1 MPASPP
7 VPEPPPAPGFAAPGF
22 GIYVHWPFCRAICP
36 YCDFN
41 VHRRARIDQARWRR
55 ALVAELEHFAGRTPG
70 RIATSVYFGGGTP
83 SLMDPETVAAVIAG
97 AHRHA
102 ALAADAE
109 ITLEA
114 NPSSADAA
122 RFAAFRDAGVTRL
135 SLGVQA
141 FDDAALTALGR
152 DHDAAQA
159 RRALAAAAGVF
170 PATTFDLIYARPG
183 QSAAA
188 WRRELDAA
196 LALAAGHLSLY
207 QLTIEPGTAFHR
219 AARRGTL
226 NVPDAGAALY
236 AIAQERCA
244 AAGLSAYEISNHAA
258 PGHEGRHNLTC
269 WRYGEYLGIGPGAH
283 GRLGVGSKRFHT
295 RQLARPEAWLAAV
308 ESAGHGTKVTG
319 PIDRA
324 GRAAEMLLL
333 GLRLAEGVSLA
344 RFEAVVGAPF
354 ETMVPSC
361 ALDPLIEG
369 GLLVHDRVGLRA
381 TERGRAVL
389 DGVLDRVLDAM
400 AAPVSSSAAGTSR
413 AGSTPP
419 ESRAR

>member
-1 MPASPP
+1 MPASLPA
-7 VPEPPPAPGFAAPGF
+7 PEPPTAPGF

-41 VHRRARIDQARWRR
+41 VHRRDRVDQARWRR
-55 ALVAELEHFAGRTPG
+55 ALVAELEHFVGRAAGRS
-70 RIATSVYFGGGTP
+70 ATSLYFGGGTP
-83 SLMDPETVAAVIAG
+83 SLMAPETIAAVIAW
-97 AHRHA
+97 ARDHA
-102 ALAADAE
+102 GLAADAE
-109 ITLEA
+109 VTLEA

-122 RFAAFRDAGVTRL
+122 RFAAFRAAGVNRL

-141 FDDAALTALGR
+141 LDDAALSALGR
-152 DHDAAQA
+152 DHDAAEA
-159 RRALAAAAGVF
+159 HRALAAAGVF
-170 PATTFDLIYARPG
+170 PAMTFDLIYARPG

-188 WRRELDAA
+188 WGAELDAA

-226 NVPDAGAALY
+226 NVPDADAGAALY

-283 GRLGVGSKRFHT
+283 GRLGVGSERSHT
-295 RQLARPEAWLAAV
+295 RQLARPEAWLDAV
-308 ESAGHGTKVTG
+308 ETAGHGTEASG

-324 GRAAEMLLL
+324 GRATEMLLL

-344 RFEAVVGAPF
+344 RFEAVVGTPF
-354 ETMVPSC
+354 ESMVPRR
-361 ALDPLIEG
+361 ALDPLIEA
-369 GLLVHDRVGLRA
+369 GLLVHDGVGLRA

-389 DGVLDRVLDAM
+389 DGVLDRVLGAM
-400 AAPVSSSAAGTSR
+400 AAPANSSAAGTSR

-419 ESRAR
+419 GSRAR